1 MSWILQAKI
10 LSFPLGE
17 YAKVNGCEISPRAIS
32 AVKLLLISLA
42 DFYND
47 ETHQCNPS
55 IATLAKC
62 IEKSSSQTTVHM
74 KTLKNLGLVSA
85 TKNAKGGRYTPNYAI
100 NIPSPPEDAIAGSP
114 SDAIP
119 LRVSHPLDRIEPS
132 YQQDS
137 TPLVDKIRILIDP
150 LDKTLIKELVKE
162 KISSQKQ
169 QELTR
174 LGNKYKIRLASNA
187 SLHELQD
194 RLLMMANHSYS

>member
-1 MSWILQAKI
+1 MSWILQARI
-10 LSFPLGE
+10 LSFSLGE
-17 YAKVNGCEISPRAIS
+17 YAKVNEREISPRAIS

-55 IATLAKC
+55 IATLARC
-62 IEKSSSQTTVHM
+62 IEKSSSQTTAHM

-119 LRVSHPLDRIEPS
+119 LRVGHPVDRIEPS
-132 YQQDS
+132 YQQNC

-150 LDKTLIKELVKE
+150 LDKTLIRELVKE
-162 KISSQKQ
+162 NNSVQKL
-169 QELTR
+169 EKLVS
-174 LGNKYKIRLASNA
+174 LGKKYKVILPTNA
-187 SLHELQD
+187 PLYELQD
-194 RLLMMANHSYS
+194 HLLKMANY

>member
-137 TPLVDKIRILIDP
+137 APLVDKIRILIDP
-150 LDKTLIKELVKE
+150 LDKTLIRELVKE
-162 KISSQKQ
+162 NNSVQKL
-169 QELTR
+169 EKLVS
-174 LGNKYKIRLASNA
+174 LGKKYKVILPTNA
-187 SLHELQD
+187 PLYELQD
-194 RLLMMANHSYS
+194 HLLKMANY

>member
-1 MSWILQAKI
+1 MSLKMQGKI
-10 LSFPLGE
+10 LPFPLGD
-17 YAKVNGCEISPRAIS
+17 YAKANGNEISPRAIS

-55 IATLAKC
+55 IATLARC
-62 IEKSSSQTTVHM
+62 IEKSSSQTTAHM

-150 LDKTLIKELVKE
+150 LDKTLIRELVKE
-162 KISSQKQ
+162 NNSVQKL
-169 QELTR
+169 EKLVS
-174 LGNKYKIRLASNA
+174 LGKKYKVILPTNA
-187 SLHELQD
+187 PLYELQD
-194 RLLMMANHSYS
+194 HLLKMANY